1 MALWFPLRVNL
12 TQIGHFEAQRIENGP
27 IPDGG
32 TIDDAINTY
41 RVTVTRTGQPSTEF
55 DLQHRY
61 GDGAWALIADALTRL
76 NDETNKEVPNGA

>member
-27 IPDGG
+27 IPHGG
-32 TIDDAINTY
+32 TVADAINTY
-41 RVTVTRTGQPSTEF
+41 RVTITQTGHPTVRF

-61 GDGAWALIADALTRL
+61 GDGAWALIATALARL
-76 NDETNKEVPNGA
+76 NDETNKEVPST

>member
-27 IPDGG
+27 IPHDG
-32 TIDDAINTY
+32 TVADAINTY
-41 RVTVTRTGQPSTEF
+41 RVTITRTDHPSTEF

-61 GDGAWALIADALTRL
+61 GDGPWVLIATALARL
-76 NDETNKEVPNGA
+76 NDETNKEVPST

>member
-32 TIDDAINTY
+32 TVDDTIHTY
-41 RVTVTRTGQPSTEF
+41 RVTITRTDHPSAEF
-55 DLQHRY
+55 QLQHRY
-61 GDGAWALIADALTRL
+61 GDGAWALIAKALTRL
-76 NDETNKEVPNGA
+76 NDEKEEPNGPQ